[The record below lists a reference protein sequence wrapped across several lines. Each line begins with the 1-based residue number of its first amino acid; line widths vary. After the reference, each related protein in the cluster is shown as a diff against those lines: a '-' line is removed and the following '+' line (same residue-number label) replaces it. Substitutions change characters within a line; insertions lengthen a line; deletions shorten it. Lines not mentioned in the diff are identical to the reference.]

1 MRQRSAQRIRL
12 RDGETGMR
20 VFMFLL
26 AAALLTSGAMLVHAS
41 AKTIENEAKPGVQ
54 QMHDQ
59 PAPVKPKVKLYA

>member
-1 MRQRSAQRIRL
+1 
-12 RDGETGMR
+12 MR